1 MFDYHM
7 HSVVSFDGH
16 DSGLTL
22 AQAAADRGLKEI
34 CFTDHVDFDPLAPV
48 QTMMFDVGAYNREYE
63 GLEIPGLKI
72 RRGMEFGLTEGNQSL
87 LLQRLSQR
95 HYDFVLGSIHFVDG
109 IDVYFK
115 EYWMDKIPFDAQRRF
130 LETTL
135 RQVQEHQDFDVLA
148 HLTFLMKSP
157 YNPVRAPLSFDAH
170 REVLDEILRT
180 LARKGK
186 GLEMN
191 TSGVDRSVGFL
202 PTIDFFR
209 RFKELGGQIV
219 TVGSDA
225 HRADRVGQYC
235 GDAAR
240 MLGDIFGYVCT
251 FQDRTPIFHKIR

>member
-7 HSVVSFDGH
+7 HSIVSFDGH
-16 DSGLTL
+16 DRGEALARAAEGRGLT
-22 AQAAADRGLKEI
+22 EI
-34 CFTDHVDFDPLAPV
+34 CFTDHVDFDPLSPV
-48 QTMMFDVGAYNREYE
+48 QTMVFDINTYNREYE
-63 GLEIPGLKI
+63 NLEIPGLKI
-72 RRGMEFGLTEGNQSL
+72 RKGMEFGLTDGNESL

-95 HYDFVLGSIHFVDG
+95 HYDFVLGSVHFVNG
-109 IDVYFK
+109 MDVYFK
-115 EYWMDKIPFDAQRRF
+115 EYWKDKIPFDAQRLF

-135 RQVQEHQDFDVLA
+135 RQVREHQDFDVLA

-157 YNPVRAPLSFDAH
+157 YNPVRAPLSYDAH
-170 REVLDEILRT
+170 REVLDEILLT
-180 LARKGK
+180 LAQKGK

-209 RFKELGGQIV
+209 RFKDLGGEIV

-235 GDAAR
+235 PEAAK
-240 MLGDIFGYVCT
+240 MLGEIFGYVCT
-251 FQDRTPIFHKIR
+251 FQDRKPIFHKIG